1 MNCSNCNKELKANAK
16 FCKYCGAK
24 TENYVEKTKSEK
36 PKDELIKSILL
47 IVSSFLAISQGVFL
61 IMFFT
66 LGGKLDKTKTTKKE
80 EVVKENTTLNYNNMK
95 LSLDDIDYEVYN
107 GKIILNK
114 ESSWN
119 VIAAPI
125 LISHNAALENADIQK
140 ERLIGYDYEIINQN
154 IEEKENKNVLIFTI
168 KKQDRNGFIVYY
180 PLENDKTLFIEIY
193 IQGDKSGE
201 EVLNEVLEIF
211 SSATTY
217 KEPTTIKENQMIYN
231 TILR

>member
-1 MNCSNCNKELKANAK
+1 MDNAK
-16 FCKYCGAK
+16 HEIY
-24 TENYVEKTKSEK
+24 
-36 PKDELIKSILL
+36 
-47 IVSSFLAISQGVFL
+47 
-61 IMFFT
+61 
-66 LGGKLDKTKTTKKE
+66 
-80 EVVKENTTLNYNNMK
+80 
-95 LSLDDIDYEVYN
+95 
-107 GKIILNK
+107 
-114 ESSWN
+114 
-119 VIAAPI
+119 
-125 LISHNAALENADIQK
+125 LENDDIQK

-201 EVLNEVLEIF
+201 EVLNEVLKIF